1 MTVLQTIEQ
10 PDALFDFTNGIAV
23 DRRLAKQEAR
33 VQAAWMRALVGIG
46 LVTADE
52 AHSVESVLAEAVASI
67 EAGTFAWNVRD
78 EDIHMHLERFVTDR
92 LGDVGKRMHLGRSRN
107 DLIATTLRLYVAD
120 RMNELHALLKPVVAA
135 LGGQARATIDIIVPG
150 LTHLQHGQPVR
161 LAHVLLGHA
170 WDFVDD
176 LQRLAHASAYAH
188 ETMPLGAAA
197 LAGSPLALD
206 YAGMAAELGFA
217 TPCRNSYSAVGNRD
231 FILNALNACALLAVH
246 LGRLSEDCIYWSAT
260 PVGLLKLPPA
270 WSTGSS
276 IMPNK
281 RNPDVPE
288 LTRGKAA
295 HILGAQTDGHV
306 LVRTV
311 ATSYGSDLHEL
322 KQVFI
327 RAADEAEACLKI
339 WPHFIAEAVFP
350 DEAAKRLLNQG
361 HVLATE
367 IADAL
372 TADGAPFRDAYKA
385 VKTLVEL
392 AEAEDCQVHELDLDD
407 VNRAL
412 DSLKL
417 QPFAGYVFTPEK
429 AVERRDCPG
438 GTARARVE
446 EALAALSAVLKE
458 QR

>member
-1 MTVLQTIEQ
+1 MSILQSAEQ
-10 PDALFDFTNGIAV
+10 PDALFEFTNGIAV
-23 DRRLAKQEAR
+23 DRHLARQEAR
-33 VQAAWMRALVGIG
+33 VQTAWMHGLTGIG
-46 LVTADE
+46 LIAVDE
-52 AHSVESVLAEAVASI
+52 AQKVEAVLDEAVAAI
-67 EAGTFAWNVRD
+67 GAGTFAWNVRD
-78 EDIHMHLERFVTDR
+78 EDIHMHLERYVTDR
-92 LGDVGKRMHLGRSRN
+92 LGDIGKRMHLGRSRN

-120 RMNELHALLKPVVAA
+120 RMRDFCAQIKPVVAA
-135 LGGQARATIDIIVPG
+135 LANQARATIDIIVPG

-161 LAHVLLGHA
+161 LGHVLLGHA
-170 WDFVDD
+170 WDFADD
-176 LQRLAHASAYAH
+176 ITRLDQAARYAL

-206 YAGMAAELGFA
+206 YAGMASELGFA
-217 TPCRNSYSAVGNRD
+217 APCRNSYSAVGNRD

-260 PVGLLKLPPA
+260 PVGLLKLPQA

-295 HILGAQTDGHV
+295 HILAAQADGHM
-306 LVRTV
+306 LLRTV

-322 KQVFI
+322 KQVFL
-327 RAADEAEACLKI
+327 RAADEAKACLKV
-339 WPHFIAEAVFP
+339 WPPFIGESVFSG
-350 DEAAKRLLNQG
+350 EAADRLLHQG

-372 TADGAPFRDAYKA
+372 TSTGAPFRDAYKA

-392 AEAEDCQVHELDLDD
+392 AEAEGCQVHQLELDD

-412 DSLKL
+412 DALGI
-417 QPFAGYVFTPEK
+417 QPFAGYVFTPER
-429 AVERRDCPG
+429 AVERRNGPG

-446 EALAALSAVLKE
+446 EALEALGY
-458 QR
+458 